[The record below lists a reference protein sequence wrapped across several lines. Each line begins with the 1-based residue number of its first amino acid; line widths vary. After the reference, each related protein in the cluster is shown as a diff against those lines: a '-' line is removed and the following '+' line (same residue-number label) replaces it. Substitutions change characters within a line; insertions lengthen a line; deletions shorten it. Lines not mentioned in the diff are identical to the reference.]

1 VEGEVVRE
9 SDDRALGGPLF
20 PRRLASTSGQQSAE
34 KSQSLSAADSL
45 VSKAVFRSPVVN
57 LHPYA
62 LQSGFFVKF
71 RKKTHARHF
80 PKTRKLHILK
90 RLLRR
95 VA

>member
-34 KSQSLSAADSL
+34 KSQSLSAADKPET
-45 VSKAVFRSPVVN
+45 KAVFRSPVVN

-62 LQSGFFVKF
+62 LQSRLFVKF

-80 PKTRKLHILK
+80 AADAKTP
-90 RLLRR
+90 
-95 VA
+95 AS

>member
-20 PRRLASTSGQQSAE
+20 AVWQAPMDSKAPRN
-34 KSQSLSAADSL
+34 LSRCQPLTAF

-80 PKTRKLHILK
+80 AADAKTP
-90 RLLRR
+90 
-95 VA
+95 AS